1 MEAARLNLSTM
12 WILSITT
19 ILIVTAVDAQQTI
32 STPCTA
38 SMITSFSPC
47 LNFITGSTNNGASPT
62 AMCCDALKGLVSSS
76 MECACLL
83 VTANVPLQ
91 LPRPVSV
98 SLPRACKMGVP
109 LQCKASGSP
118 LPAPGPAVLGGPPA
132 PSSPQGSKA
141 IADAPAPDSTV
152 VFPLSPAIP
161 PESDDPTST
170 TPTESTGPLVNKSV
184 SYTVRSIVMMTVYR
198 SVPFEVEMGWKA
210 AEKLIRHWKILRGD
224 NVMVIRGKDKGE
236 TGVIKR
242 AESCYC

>member
-1 MEAARLNLSTM
+1 
-12 WILSITT
+12 
-19 ILIVTAVDAQQTI
+19 
-32 STPCTA
+32 
-38 SMITSFSPC
+38 MITSFSPC

-132 PSSPQGSKA
+132 PSSPQG
-141 IADAPAPDSTV
+141 T
-152 VFPLSPAIP
+152 
-161 PESDDPTST
+161 
-170 TPTESTGPLVNKSV
+170 
-184 SYTVRSIVMMTVYR
+184 MTK
-198 SVPFEVEMGWKA
+198 F
-210 AEKLIRHWKILRGD
+210 
-224 NVMVIRGKDKGE
+224 
-236 TGVIKR
+236 
-242 AESCYC
+242 

>member
-184 SYTVRSIVMMTVYR
+184 SVLLSYNMSPVVYLLLAIAF
-198 SVPFEVEMGWKA
+198 VY
-210 AEKLIRHWKILRGD
+210 L
-224 NVMVIRGKDKGE
+224 
-236 TGVIKR
+236 T
-242 AESCYC
+242 